1 LEAKKENPKISIGKQ
16 ILYVAGNMRE
26 KGLKFQTENN
36 LSYVAGNMRE
46 KGLIGKTDKSD
57 QKAERGTSI
66 RNNSE
71 KPNGISEYGRKNPNS
86 AENYRKKPHMRV
98 GDNREGE
105 PAKARKTE
113 NKEN

>member
-1 LEAKKENPKISIGKQ
+1 
-16 ILYVAGNMRE
+16 MRE

-57 QKAERGTSI
+57 QKAEWSRSI

-71 KPNGISEYGRKNPNS
+71 KPKGISEYWRKNPNS
-86 AENYRKKPHMRV
+86 AENYRKKPHMRA

-105 PAKARKTE
+105 PAKARKT
-113 NKEN
+113 